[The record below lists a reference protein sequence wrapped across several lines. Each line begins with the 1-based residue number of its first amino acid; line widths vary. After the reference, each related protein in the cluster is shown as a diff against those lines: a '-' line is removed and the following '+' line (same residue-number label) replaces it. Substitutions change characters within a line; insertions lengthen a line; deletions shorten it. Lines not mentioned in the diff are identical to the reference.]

1 MVINGFESVVVIVV
15 VYLMPSMLFNE
26 VVASPSTDGVLGI
39 RSVLIMT

>member
-26 VVASPSTDGVLGI
+26 VTSPSADGVLGI